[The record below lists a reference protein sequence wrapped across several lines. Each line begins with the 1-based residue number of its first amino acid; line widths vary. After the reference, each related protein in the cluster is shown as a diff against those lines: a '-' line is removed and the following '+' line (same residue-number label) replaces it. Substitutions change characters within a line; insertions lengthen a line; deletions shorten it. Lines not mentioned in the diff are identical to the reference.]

1 MAAIVKE
8 LTIEAA
14 PQRVWAALTQ
24 PDEIARW
31 WTDDLSVTPQV
42 GGLSEFRFS
51 QGTFVIQFEVA
62 ELDQDEQVVWI
73 TRQGPATGHWTGTSV
88 TWRMTPVQNG
98 TKLVFTHDNF
108 AQADRRY
115 ELTRAWWEHFLASL
129 KSYLETGKGTPG
141 SVAFRFERAGT
152 PMSAI
157 IEGRLIAAE
166 PSRAWAALTQPD
178 EITRWWSSSAQVT
191 PEVGG
196 LAEFRFRPPAGTL
209 QFEVAE
215 VEQGKHIRWMSRQG
229 PPQWA
234 GTSVSWSLEPVQSGT
249 NLVFTHEGF
258 ARIDEVYEA
267 TRGNWRYFLDSL
279 KSYLEAGQGT
289 PGTPPSVTSDRSS

>member
-1 MAAIVKE
+1 MPDIVRE
-8 LTIEAA
+8 LTIAAA
-14 PQRVWAALTQ
+14 PQRVWDALTQ

-31 WTDDLSVTPQV
+31 WTDDVSITPEI
-42 GGLSEFRFS
+42 GSLAEFRFS

-62 ELDQDEQVVWI
+62 ELDQDKLVRWI
-73 TRQGPATGHWTGTSV
+73 TRQGPATGHWAGTSV
-88 TWRMTPVQNG
+88 TWQLEPVRDG
-98 TKLVFTHDNF
+98 TKLVFNHDQF

-115 ELTRAWWEHFLASL
+115 ELTRAWWEHFLGSL

-157 IEGRLIAAE
+157 VEGRIIAAA
-166 PSRAWAALTQPD
+166 PGRVWAALTNPD
-178 EITRWWSSSAQVT
+178 EITRWWSSEAQVT
-191 PEVGG
+191 PEVGT
-196 LAEFRFRPPAGTL
+196 LAEFRFRPPAGSL

-215 VEQGKHIRWMSRQG
+215 VEQGKHMRWMSRQG

-234 GTSVSWSLEPVQSGT
+234 RTSVTWHLEPVQSGT

-258 ARIDEVYEA
+258 ARVDEAYEA
-267 TRGNWRYFLDSL
+267 TRGNWRFFLDSL
-279 KSYLEAGQGT
+279 KSYLETGQGS
-289 PGTPPSVTSDRSS
+289 PGTPPSVKTDRLS